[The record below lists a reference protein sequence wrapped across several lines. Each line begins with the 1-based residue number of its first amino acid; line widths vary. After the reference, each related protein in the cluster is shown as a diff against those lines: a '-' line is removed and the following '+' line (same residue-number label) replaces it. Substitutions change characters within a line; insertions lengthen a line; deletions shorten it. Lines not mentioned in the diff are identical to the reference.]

1 MEHHPTASITLNPRR
16 IAALQLIADH
26 GATLIVIRIDVG
38 GRRVVTH
45 DGTRIRTDVYDTLA
59 AAGLL
64 LRDTS
69 TSLEEGQAVSLTET
83 GRTALL
89 DAQQD
94 APHASTATDGAP
106 AERLPESHRRRAG
119 AATKGNGRPPSC
131 AGPPRQTRRSAP

>member
-26 GATLIVIRIDVG
+26 GATLTVIRIGVG
-38 GRRVVTH
+38 GRRVVTP

-69 TSLEEGQAVSLTET
+69 TSLEQGQAIGLTEA
-83 GRTALL
+83 GGAALR
-89 DAQQD
+89 DAQQA
-94 APHASTATDGAP
+94 APHSGTATDGTP
-106 AERLPESHRRRAG
+106 TE
-119 AATKGNGRPPSC
+119 GR
-131 AGPPRQTRRSAP
+131 T

>member
-26 GATLIVIRIDVG
+26 GATLTVIRIGVG
-38 GRRVVTH
+38 GRRVVTP

-69 TSLEEGQAVSLTET
+69 TSLEQGQAI
-83 GRTALL
+83 GAALR
-89 DAQQD
+89 DAQQA
-94 APHASTATDGAP
+94 APPAGTAMDGTP
-106 AERLPESHRRRAG
+106 TE
-119 AATKGNGRPPSC
+119 GR
-131 AGPPRQTRRSAP
+131 T